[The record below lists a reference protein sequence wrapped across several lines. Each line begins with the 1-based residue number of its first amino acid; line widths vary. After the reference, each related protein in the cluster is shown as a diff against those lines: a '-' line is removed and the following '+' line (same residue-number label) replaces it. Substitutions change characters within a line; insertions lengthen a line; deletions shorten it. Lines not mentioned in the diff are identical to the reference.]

1 MAARNIRPRVLSAV
15 YELGTF
21 TISELCRTAG
31 LTDRD
36 QAYSQLKQLKQLGF
50 VEHKTLRATGAHA
63 PLKQYRLVSDET
75 RRAQFTQELTA
86 YRITPPDPAES
97 ELAKVALEDAE
108 QRLSKIERTLT
119 ELSDHRPGDA
129 IERLDVLAA
138 EFETA
143 KTNLETAKLEYGSSV
158 SAEVTPGH
166 PLIRISERWRNA
178 DARLK
183 ALRESL
189 EGAGKK
195 IDLGEFARAVA
206 RGMRPAIFV
215 GSGGSL
221 YYALQKLIE
230 RLALEFGEAYRAP
243 MEVLFDEIRADPRHP
258 FTPVFR
264 NAVRTSNRDVLF
276 DVFQAL
282 NKIDSPWWRFNVE
295 NACYLKTSKLHTRN
309 WLKAYASV
317 RDQIQVGRDPASRVS
332 SASAFKVY
340 SYALEKLTEETY
352 LDVTKGQCV
361 SLVSPS
367 EIGFLGASEI
377 VRPTLLSGSTLKS
390 LNCTFLDPNDVLH
403 TYGPIANEVVYWQG
417 APGLR
422 VAACLGMWG
431 LPLGRKMSKITAA
444 LKEQRGLLILQG
456 KPPELAAKAAAALQA
471 KEIGECVGG

>member
-21 TISELCRTAG
+21 TVSELCHTAG

-50 VEHKTLRATGAHA
+50 VEQKTLRATGAHA
-63 PLKQYRLVSDET
+63 PLKQYRLVSDEM
-75 RRAQFTQELTA
+75 RRAQFNQELAA
-86 YRITPPDPAES
+86 YRITPPEPAES
-97 ELAKVALEDAE
+97 ELAKAALEDAE
-108 QRLSKIERTLT
+108 QGVSKIERTVS
-119 ELSDHRPGDA
+119 ELSKDRPRDA
-129 IERLDVLAA
+129 SERLEVLAA

-143 KTNLETAKLEYGSSV
+143 KTNLDTARLEYGSSV
-158 SAEVTPGH
+158 SAEATPGH
-166 PLIRISERWRNA
+166 PLIRISERWRKA
-178 DARLK
+178 DSRRKELQ
-183 ALRESL
+183 ESL
-189 EGAGKK
+189 EGAKQK
-195 IDLGEFARAVA
+195 IDFGQFARAVA
-206 RGMRPAIFV
+206 RAMSPAILV
-215 GSGGSL
+215 GSGDSL
-221 YYALQKLIE
+221 YNTLQNLIE
-230 RLALEFGEAYRAP
+230 RLVLEWGEAYRAP
-243 MEVLFDEIRADPRHP
+243 MEVLLDEIRSDPQHP

-282 NKIDSPWWRFNVE
+282 NKIDSPWWRFNIE
-295 NACYLKTSKLHTRN
+295 NACYIKTSKLHTRN

-317 RDQIQVGRDPASRVS
+317 RDRIQVGRDPASGVGPI
-332 SASAFKVY
+332 SAFKVY
-340 SYALEKLTEETY
+340 SYALEKLTEEAY
-352 LDVTKGQCV
+352 LDITQGQCV
-361 SLVSPS
+361 SLVSPL

-390 LNCTFLDPNDVLH
+390 LNCTFLDPKDVLH

-431 LPLGRKMSKITAA
+431 FPLEHKMSKITAA

-456 KPPELAAKAAAALQA
+456 KTPELAADAEAALQA